1 MQEVSIVAEVTELAG
16 QAQSLKR
23 LSEPQPLRV
32 IAVTSG
38 KGGVGKSNLSVNLSS
53 VFARRQRSVVLMD
66 ADLGLANSDLFL
78 GVRPQHDLQHVFS
91 GERRLEEVIIET
103 EEHLRLIPA
112 ASGVQRMA
120 ELTPA
125 EHASLIRAFSE
136 LSFPVD
142 LLFIDTAAGIS
153 DSVIS
158 FSKAAQEVVV
168 VVCDEPASITDAY
181 ALMKVLSQDKGVR
194 RFQIVTNMVKSAGHG
209 LGLFEKLANV
219 ADRYLGCSLGYLGH
233 IPFDEKLRDA
243 VRRRRPLV
251 HVYPD
256 SKAAQAFRQIADR
269 IDRLPPPQSSGHIE
283 FFFERMLT
291 ANGNSMGAGV

>member
-1 MQEVSIVAEVTELAG
+1 MQEVNTVAEVTELAG
-16 QAQSLKR
+16 QAKSLKR

-53 VFARRQRSVVLMD
+53 IFARRERSVVLMD

-78 GVRPQHDLQHVFS
+78 GVRPQYDLQHVFS

-103 EEHLRLIPA
+103 EQHLRLIPA

-120 ELTPA
+120 ELSPA

-142 LLFIDTAAGIS
+142 FLFIDTAAGIS
-153 DSVIS
+153 DSVVS
-158 FSKAAQEVVV
+158 FSRAAQEVVV

-209 LGLFEKLANV
+209 LGLFQKLANV

-251 HVYPD
+251 HIYPD
-256 SKAAQAFRQIADR
+256 SKAARALCQIADR
-269 IDRLPPPQSSGHIE
+269 IDRLPEPQSSGHIE
-283 FFFERMLT
+283 FFFERMLA
-291 ANGNSMGAGV
+291 ANHSSMGAGV